1 MQRLKEAFKLIK
13 YKPITGDN
21 MNDITMMNKSEC
33 IDALNKEILDLKED
47 IKWKNA
53 EIPALKNLVRRLYKD
68 INVRTRVAD
77 RMNA

>member
-1 MQRLKEAFKLIK
+1 MKDF
-13 YKPITGDN
+13 
-21 MNDITMMNKSEC
+21 TMMNQSEC

-47 IKWKNA
+47 IKWKDA

-68 INVRTRVAD
+68 INVRTRCAD